1 MSELKYNLHY
11 RNFFIYFFFLYFV
24 YALIPFLLSF
34 NNLFDFIIIRT
45 FLSSVDIEMKNYIQN
60 ILFEYNHFYLFIFNS
75 CLFII
80 FFYLL
85 KIFILTK
92 SKKKNYPDKLFL
104 FFSNII
110 LIICLLFLLNDLID
124 FYFHYTEVINKSSN
138 SVPFLDRPAFYFF
151 FEERKQTHFIVGSIF
166 AIFNIKN
173 KSYFFSILFILL
185 LTVIEILSLSRFY
198 LFLISISFLIF
209 SNKKFFPYILSFVII
224 VICYRFFIFNLDL
237 HNFLYSL
244 FFEPV
249 SLVANEIVKILN
261 GISVLNTSN
270 LFEEFIIDN
279 LFVNFIFF
287 DYSNS
292 FYIFE
297 AKTFQHFRSYAQ
309 YGLLDLIA
317 YPVQIIILILLIFIL
332 RNINQ
337 KFYNLRELY
346 LITCIFIVLMTVRGS
361 AIYGLSFFLKMQL
374 IFIFITI
381 TCFCIKKSKFFKI
394 SSH

>member
-1 MSELKYNLHY
+1 MFQLKYNLSY

-24 YALIPFLLSF
+24 YALLPFILSF
-34 NNLFDFIIIRT
+34 NNLFDFILVRS
-45 FLSSVDIEMKNYIQN
+45 FFSLADIEMKNYIQN
-60 ILFEYNHFYLFIFNS
+60 ILFKYNHFYLFIFNS

-92 SKKKNYPDKLFL
+92 STQKNYPDKLFL

-124 FYFHYTEVINKSSN
+124 FYFHYTEVLNESSY
-138 SVPFLDRPAFYFF
+138 SSPFLDRSAFYVF

-166 AIFNIKN
+166 AIFSMKN
-173 KSYFFSILFILL
+173 KSYFFSTLFILL
-185 LTVIEILSLSRFY
+185 LATIEILSLSRFY

-224 VICYRFFIFNLDL
+224 VICYRLFIFNLDL
-237 HNFLYSL
+237 HNFLSSL

-249 SLVANEIVKILN
+249 SLVANEIIKILN
-261 GISVLNTSN
+261 GISILNKSN
-270 LFEEFIIDN
+270 LFEQFIIDN

-297 AKTFQHFRSYAQ
+297 AKTYQHFRNYAQ
-309 YGLLDLIA
+309 YGLLDFIA
-317 YPVQIIILILLIFIL
+317 YPVQIFFLILLILIL

-346 LITCIFIVLMTVRGS
+346 LITCIFIVLMSVRGS
-361 AIYGLSFFLKMQL
+361 AIYGLSFFLKMQF

-381 TCFCIKKSKFFKI
+381 ICFCIKKCKFFKTL
-394 SSH
+394 SH